1 MIWQRKA
8 PQSTVPLPTLPYLT
22 WTLCLCTTAFP
33 LSLPFPPP
41 QQLILE
47 YHIRSH
53 HQPTFLPPPIIALF
67 YAQPPALDS
76 ANNPSLPFFLP
87 VIPFTTSASYK
98 LYPTSGGGVVILTD
112 VATLRRAHHR
122 PFKKYSVGNRTAS
135 GTRTRIFDLLITSKT
150 IKLRHSTTAAIIF
163 CTIQTSRVVAS
174 GCLDSQSHSHVF
186 DRHRP
191 TPRVRSSSLSVY

>member
-1 MIWQRKA
+1 MIWPSRA
-8 PQSTVPLPTLPYLT
+8 PQSTLSPSPPYLT
-22 WTLCLCTTAFP
+22 WDSAFCLSHYFSTLP
-33 LSLPFPPP
+33 SLPTP

-53 HQPTFLPPPIIALF
+53 HQPTFRSPPITALF

-87 VIPFTTSASYK
+87 AIPFTTSASYK

-135 GTRTRIFDLLITSKT
+135 GTRTRIFDLSKSPQRLSSFDIPLLLPLSFVLSKQPVQQHLVVSILNRIRTSLIV
-150 IKLRHSTTAAIIF
+150 I
-163 CTIQTSRVVAS
+163 
-174 GCLDSQSHSHVF
+174 D
-186 DRHRP
+186 
-191 TPRVRSSSLSVY
+191 